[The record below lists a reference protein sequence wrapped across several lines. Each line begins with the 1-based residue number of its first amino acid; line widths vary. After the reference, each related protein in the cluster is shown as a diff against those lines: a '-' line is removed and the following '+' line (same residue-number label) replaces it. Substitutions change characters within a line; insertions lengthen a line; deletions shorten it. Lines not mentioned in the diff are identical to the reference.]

1 MAYHTTGFEAAQA
14 HAAGDDFAVREDLKQ
29 AFVQSASAHHDLLRR
44 ARCDANWAMAAERL
58 GKLAA
63 SFHATEL
70 MDLAEEARAGAPGE
84 PTVISRIESVIA
96 ALN

>member
-1 MAYHTTGFEAAQA
+1 
-14 HAAGDDFAVREDLKQ
+14 
-29 AFVQSASAHHDLLRR
+29 
-44 ARCDANWAMAAERL
+44 
-58 GKLAA
+58 
-63 SFHATEL
+63 